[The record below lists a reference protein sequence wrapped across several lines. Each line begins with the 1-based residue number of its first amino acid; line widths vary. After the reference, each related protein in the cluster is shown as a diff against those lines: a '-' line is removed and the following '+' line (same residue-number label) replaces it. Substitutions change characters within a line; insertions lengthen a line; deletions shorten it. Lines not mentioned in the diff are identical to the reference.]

1 MKKNLLIL
9 IFLVASIFTSSL
21 LLSGCSNSG
30 GLKGTYYSTLDK
42 KAYVELFKKRRCYV
56 HTLGID
62 SMGKWYMHK
71 NRITMQIDSSV
82 LHWKYLNGSLYLK
95 IKGKTKHIEVIH
107 KIPFKVSF
115 KFVKKYQLKTI
126 ASNNRNAVIGIFKG
140 VIPVYRKKM
149 EPGFFGSYMQW
160 ASSKTP
166 VVLTIKGKNK
176 VILSSKKK
184 NFSPVKYRF
193 KVYGD
198 LLTISGSRSI
208 YNYSGNSIDG
218 DYLILKHKQYVALVN
233 ASNKRNYFIKK

>member
-30 GLKGTYYSTLDK
+30 GLKGTYYSTLNK
-42 KAYVELFKKRRCYV
+42 KGYVELFKKRRCYL
-56 HTLGID
+56 HTLEID

-82 LHWKYLNGSLYLK
+82 LHWKYLNGVLYLK
-95 IKGKTKHIEVIH
+95 VRGKIHRIEVIH
-107 KIPFKVSF
+107 KIPFKVST
-115 KFVKKYQLKTI
+115 KYVKKYQLKTI
-126 ASNNRNAVIGIFKG
+126 TSNNHNAVIGKFKG
-140 VIPVYRKKM
+140 EMQVYSKKM

-160 ASSKTP
+160 VSSKTP

-193 KVYGD
+193 KIYGD
-198 LLTISGSRSI
+198 VLTISGSRNI
-208 YNYSGNSIDG
+208 YNYNGNSIDG
-218 DYLILKHKQYVALVN
+218 AYIILKHKNYLALVN
-233 ASNKRNYFIKK
+233 TVYKSRYFIKK